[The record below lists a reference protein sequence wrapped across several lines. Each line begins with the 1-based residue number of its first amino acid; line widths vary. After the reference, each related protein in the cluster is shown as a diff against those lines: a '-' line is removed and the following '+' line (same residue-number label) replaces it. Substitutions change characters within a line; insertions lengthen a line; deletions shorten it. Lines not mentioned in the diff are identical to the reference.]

1 MLPNLII
8 CSSGLTKFY
17 FLLTLLSLMCC
28 ISLCAYF
35 FKFIECSLY
44 DVFSFFLEPP
54 YKFTPVLQL
63 RNLRLGEGH
72 E

>member
-8 CSSGLTKFY
+8 CSSELTKFY

-35 FKFIECSLY
+35 LSLLNVHY
-44 DVFSFFLEPP
+44 MMYFLFFRTTL
-54 YKFTPVLQL
+54 
-63 RNLRLGEGH
+63 
-72 E
+72 